1 MTTRSRED
9 ADMSGGDKY
18 LSELGPEEL
27 RGRSDDLTA
36 VRDRLVELGAADV
49 ATELDEVLSAIARYD
64 EPDIENYRAQVER
77 RMAKIADVLRAVER
91 ESSGDGRQVEEA
103 VTRYRAGID

>member
-1 MTTRSRED
+1 
-9 ADMSGGDKY
+9 MSSGDKY

-27 RGRSDDLTA
+27 RGRSDELTA

-49 ATELDEVLSAIARYD
+49 ATELDEVLSAIADYD

-91 ESSGDGRQVEEA
+91 EGSGDGRQVEEA

>member
-1 MTTRSRED
+1 
-9 ADMSGGDKY
+9 MSGGSENY

-27 RGRSDDLTA
+27 LGRGDDLTA
-36 VRDRLVELGAADV
+36 VRDRLLELGAADV
-49 ATELDEVLSAIARYD
+49 ATELDEVLSAIDEYH

-77 RMAKIADVLRAVER
+77 RMAKIANVLRAVER
-91 ESSGDGRQVEEA
+91 ENTGDGPQIEEA

>member
-1 MTTRSRED
+1 
-9 ADMSGGDKY
+9 MSGGDKC

-27 RGRSDDLTA
+27 RGRSDDLAA

-64 EPDIENYRAQVER
+64 EPDIEDHRAQVER

-91 ESSGDGRQVEEA
+91 ENSGDGRQVEEA

>member
-1 MTTRSRED
+1 
-9 ADMSGGDKY
+9 MSGGGDKY
-18 LSELGPEEL
+18 LSDLGPEDL
-27 RGRSDDLTA
+27 LGRSDELTA

-49 ATELDEVLSAIARYD
+49 ATELDEVLSAIADYD
-64 EPDIENYRAQVER
+64 EPDIENYRPQVER

-91 ESSGDGRQVEEA
+91 ENSGDSRQIEEA